1 MNKSKY
7 MRFTRLK
14 WTIGLISTCLLGLA
28 TISFVMPQPQPGAFT
43 YGDEVPNI
51 VAQGSNGKSYELEDL
66 KGEYVLV
73 DFWAS
78 WCGPCR
84 EHHPELKELYDNYNS
99 KRYRKAKGFEIY
111 SFSLDTRKSSWKR
124 AIKQDKIGWKFHVS
138 DLLGWQSLTAL
149 DYGLTDIPSNYL
161 LDPKGKIIGKN
172 LSVAQVEAKLKSNC
186 KNCRKSSRKR

>member
-1 MNKSKY
+1 MKLKY
-7 MRFTRLK
+7 LK
-14 WTIGLISTCLLGLA
+14 IVSALMAICLLGLA
-28 TISFVMPQPQPGAFT
+28 TSSFVMPQPKPGTYA

-51 VAQGSNGKSYELEDL
+51 TAKSAFGKEYELADL
-66 KGEYVLV
+66 QGEFVLL

-84 EHHPELKELYDNYNS
+84 KHHPELKDLYDNYTN

-124 AIKQDKIGWKFHVS
+124 AIKKDKISWKFHVS
-138 DLLGWQSLTAL
+138 DLKGWESLTAL

-161 LDPKGKIIGKN
+161 LDPNGKIIGKN
-172 LSVAQVEAKLKSNC
+172 LSVAQIEAKLKSHC
-186 KNCRKSSRKR
+186 RNCRKSKRRR